1 MIENNQSYAQT
12 NVKTDAQT
20 EASDLLEIKAKA
32 DNVASVLKVLSHSE
46 RLMVVCQLIEGEKGV
61 SELQKGSLLN
71 QSALSQHLKVLRDNE
86 LVQVRK
92 ESQKVFYSLKNQ
104 QVEQL
109 IQSLYQIYC

>member
-1 MIENNQSYAQT
+1 MIEINQS
-12 NVKTDAQT
+12 NVQSN
-20 EASDLLEIKAKA
+20 ESDLHEIKAKA
-32 DNVASVLKVLSHSE
+32 DNVASVLKVLSHAE
-46 RLMVVCQLIEGEKGV
+46 RLMVVCQLIEGERGV

-92 ESQKVFYSLKNQ
+92 ESQKVFYSLKNK

>member
-1 MIENNQSYAQT
+1 MNVDEKVAKEDVDLCDVQQHAQL
-12 NVKTDAQT
+12 Q
-20 EASDLLEIKAKA
+20 ELRERA
-32 DNVASVLKVLSHSE
+32 DKVASVLKVLSHSE

-61 SELQKGSLLN
+61 PDLLQTSCLN

-92 ESQKVFYSLKNQ
+92 QSQKVFYSLKNK

-109 IQSLYQIYC
+109 VQSLYQIYCV